1 MPIKLPSLK
10 GLLTGSI
17 TEGVKVI
24 ADVVDR
30 FKLTGEEKAA
40 ITQAAADAMNAHAE
54 KMEELALKAIEL
66 ENADRDSARDMNAK
80 VQESEKASWMAKNIA
95 YILDVLVGIVWASL
109 TLYIAAI
116 SARLIETKADF
127 TGILSL
133 YSTVVAV
140 FMISLNFHRGTSRG
154 SEKKQELIDRM
165 RR

>member
-1 MPIKLPSLK
+1 MPLPSLK
-10 GLLTGSI
+10 SLFTGGASTLI
-17 TEGVKVI
+17 DSAKGI
-24 ADVVDR
+24 ISQ
-30 FKLTGEEKAA
+30 FKLSPEQEKQF
-40 ITQAAADAMNAHAE
+40 TLDLE
-54 KMEELALKAIEL
+54 KEVNRHMEALESNVTRAQEL

-80 VQESEKASWMAKNIA
+80 VQDSEKASWMAKNIA
-95 YILDVLVGIVWASL
+95 YILDVLVGLVWASL

-154 SEKKQELIDRM
+154 SEKKQEMIDRM
-165 RR
+165 RKA

>member
-1 MPIKLPSLK
+1 MPLIPTLKSLFAGSGAGLIDSAK
-10 GLLTGSI
+10 GLISQ
-17 TEGVKVI
+17 
-24 ADVVDR
+24 
-30 FKLTGEEKAA
+30 FKLSPEQEKQFAV
-40 ITQAAADAMNAHAE
+40 DLE
-54 KMEELALKAIEL
+54 KEVNRHMETLEGNLIKQQEI
-66 ENADRDSARDMNAK
+66 ENADRDSARTMNSH
-80 VQESEKASWMAKNIA
+80 VQESDKSSWMAKNIA
-95 YILDVLVGIVWASL
+95 YILDVLVGLVWASL

-165 RR
+165 RK